1 MVDKHN
7 NMAIGE
13 KMYQWA
19 EDLFPINRSIT
30 GQGVRA
36 TLDYIKEFLP
46 ALNIESITSGTPVFD
61 WVVPDEWEVSEA
73 YILSSDGEKVVDFKE
88 NNLHLVG
95 YSTAVDQVLCF
106 DELKEHLYYLEELPE
121 AIPYITSYYKRQW
134 GFCISYQQ
142 FLEMS
147 KKPEEKFKV
156 VIKSRHFSGCLN
168 YGVLLIPGE
177 SKQEIFLSTYIC
189 HPSMANNELSG
200 PVVTMALAQEL
211 LKSKTPHRYSYRI
224 IFIPETIGSI
234 SYLSLHLETLKRH
247 VIAGFNITC
256 VGDDRDISFMPSRL
270 GNTLADRA
278 ALHALNYLAKDYKS
292 YSFLDRGS
300 DERQYCSPGVDL
312 PVCSIMRSKYGEYPE
327 YHTSLDDLSLI
338 SPRGLQVSFDII
350 KCAIECVEQ
359 NRLLKTSVLC
369 EPQLGKRG
377 LYPTVSTRDSHSK
390 VRDMM
395 NLIAYCDGNTDL
407 IDISEKIQTP
417 LWTLI
422 PIIMQLMDHQLL
434 ISCESE
440 THP

>member
-1 MVDKHN
+1 MMIEEQTN
-7 NMAIGE
+7 SSIGE
-13 KMYQWA
+13 QMYQWA

-30 GQGVRA
+30 GQGVRT
-36 TLDYIKEFLP
+36 TLNYIKEFLP
-46 ALNIESITSGTPVFD
+46 SLAIKSIASGTKVFD
-61 WVVPDEWEVSEA
+61 WVVPEEWEVSEA
-73 YILSSDGEKVVDFKE
+73 YISTSDGERIVDFSN

-95 YSTAVDQVLCF
+95 YSVPVDQVF
-106 DELKEHLYYLEELPE
+106 SFSELKEHLYYLEDLPE
-121 AIPYITSYYKRQW
+121 AIPYITSYYKKTW

-147 KKPEEKFKV
+147 QHPEENYRV
-156 VIKSRHFSGCLN
+156 VIRSRHFSGCLN
-168 YGVLLIPGE
+168 YGELLIPGE
-177 SKQEIFLSTYIC
+177 SQQEIFLSTYIC

-211 LKSKTPHRYSYRI
+211 LKSQKNLRYSYRI

-234 SYLSLHLETLKRH
+234 SYLSLHLEDLKRH

-256 VGDDRDISFMPSRL
+256 VGDNRAVSFLPSRL

-278 ALHALNYLAKDYKS
+278 ALHVLKYLAKEYKA

-338 SPRGLQVSFDII
+338 SPQGLQGAFKLIL
-350 KCAIECVEQ
+350 CAIECVEQ
-359 NRLLKTSVLC
+359 NRRLKTSVLC

-377 LYPTVSTRDSHSK
+377 LYPTMSTRDSHAI

-395 NLIAYCDGNTDL
+395 NLIAYCDGEDDL
-407 IDISEKIQTP
+407 IAIAEKIQTP

-422 PIIMQLMDHQLL
+422 PIIKQLMEHQLL
-434 ISCESE
+434 VSCEFKS
-440 THP
+440 